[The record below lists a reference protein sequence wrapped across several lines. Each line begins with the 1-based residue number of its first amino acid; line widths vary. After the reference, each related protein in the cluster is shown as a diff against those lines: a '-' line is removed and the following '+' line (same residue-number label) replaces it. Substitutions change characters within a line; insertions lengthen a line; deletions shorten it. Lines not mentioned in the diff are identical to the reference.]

1 MEHKQQQIIMN
12 NIDSLLK
19 KRKIKRSS
27 LEAEVDVSRGYL
39 SRLKKANPDDNG
51 LKMSYELLKNIA
63 DVLKVSMD
71 YLMLNVME
79 NTTDENALIDFIE
92 SLYTVSA
99 EGTLFWNVFTRKQ
112 IDSIDD
118 PDDFDKLG
126 PISKRIFKT
135 DEYDPHALP
144 CEYCWIG
151 WLSLGHGRKI
161 GDTIYTNAT
170 IIDDFFYA
178 YIEKIESTLYLYR
191 VEYTDA
197 DGQNKLSNV
206 IEAYLVNAGDTH
218 FLCNSVEWNEFISS
232 KLGDLYQIARD
243 SSSVTRLDEGARK
256 LLNLFNV
263 D

>member
-12 NIDSLLK
+12 NIDTLLE
-19 KRKIKRSS
+19 KRKIKRSF
-27 LEAEVDVSRGYL
+27 LEDEVRISRGYL

-51 LKMSYELLKNIA
+51 LTMSYELLNRIA
-63 DVLKVSMD
+63 DALKVSMD

-79 NTTDENALIDFIE
+79 NTTDENTLIDFIE
-92 SLYTVSA
+92 SLYTMSA
-99 EGTLFWNVFTRKQ
+99 EGTLFWNVFTHKQ

-126 PISKRIFKT
+126 PISKRIFHT
-135 DEYDPHALP
+135 DEYDPQSLP

-151 WLSLGHGRKI
+151 WLSLGHGKKI
-161 GDTIYTNAT
+161 GDNIYTKVT
-170 IIDDFFYA
+170 LIDDFFYT
-178 YIEKIESTLYLYR
+178 YIEKIESTLYLYH

-218 FLCNSVEWNEFISS
+218 FLCNSVEWNDYISS
-232 KLGDLYQIARD
+232 KLKDLYQIAKD

-256 LLNLFNV
+256 LLNLFNK

>member
-1 MEHKQQQIIMN
+1 MEYKQQQIIMK
-12 NIDSLLK
+12 NIDRLLK
-19 KRKIKRSS
+19 KRNIKRSF
-27 LEAEVDVSRGYL
+27 LEDEVRISHGYL
-39 SRLKKANPDDNG
+39 SRLKKANPDNNG
-51 LKMSYELLKNIA
+51 LNLSYELLKKIA

-71 YLMLNVME
+71 YLMLNLMD

-92 SLYTVSA
+92 SLYTLSV

-126 PISKRIFKT
+126 PISKRVFET
-135 DEYDPHALP
+135 GEYDPEGRSY
-144 CEYCWIG
+144 EYCWIG

-161 GDTIYTNAT
+161 EDTIYTKVNL
-170 IIDDFFYA
+170 IDDFFFA
-178 YIEKIESTLYLYR
+178 YIEKIQSTLYLYR
-191 VEYTDA
+191 VEYTDT
-197 DGQNKLSNV
+197 DGQHKLSDV
-206 IEAYLVNAGDTH
+206 IEAYLVNAGDIH
-218 FLCNSVEWNEFISS
+218 FLCDSVEWKEYISS

-256 LLNLFNV
+256 LLTLFNA